1 MILRA
6 LYDYYQRRKGSLPP
20 QGTELKE
27 IGFILVLNRK
37 GEFLRFED
45 RRTSDRKNADKFLV
59 RRSVGRTVAPVANFL
74 YDNSS
79 YVLGYSDKENID
91 ALNNYSTFKDKIVS
105 ISGKYPDNS
114 DLKLLVKFY
123 ENDPVASLEL
133 YKSDPLWEEI
143 IKNLNKKFSL
153 FSFRIDG
160 DDKILAE
167 KSELIEMDIRKDEDK
182 PEDDSS
188 SFVCLVSGERGRI
201 VSTTT
206 ATMIPGSQATAKLVA
221 FQVKSGYDSY
231 GKTKGENAPIC
242 STAEFSYT
250 TALNTLLGKNSRN
263 KFMIGN
269 RTFVFWGSEVDA
281 ASRDIENGLCELFQI
296 DSGLCEDAPDIESV
310 KRIFQSVYS
319 GVVPSGSNDRF
330 YILGL
335 SPNSARISVCYWAD
349 IPLREFAKNI
359 LAHFEDFSIVDTRK
373 EKKPYSG
380 LKSILSAVTLGGKSS
395 DATPN
400 LPEALT
406 KSIFQRLPYPAP
418 LYEACIRRIR
428 GEQRI
433 GITRAAIIKAYLNRV
448 INSNSIKINE
458 MLDTTNDNPAYL
470 CGRLFAVIEKVQY
483 DANKI
488 STTRERYLNS
498 ASTTPVA
505 VFPTLLNLSTHHVEK
520 LSAGSMIFY
529 ENIKR
534 EIMSKMSA
542 EGFPVQLSLA
552 DQGRFFIGYYHQM
565 QSFFT
570 PKEER

>member
-6 LYDYYQRRKGSLPP
+6 LYDYYQSRRDSLPS

-27 IGFILVLNRK
+27 IGFILVLNRN

-45 RRTSDRKNADKFLV
+45 RRTSDRKNADLFLV
-59 RRSVGRTVAPVANFL
+59 RKSVGRTAAPLANFL
-74 YDNSS
+74 YDNSA
-79 YVLGYSDKENID
+79 YVLGYSDKDNID
-91 ALNNYSTFKDKIVS
+91 SLKYYSTFKDKILSVYE
-105 ISGKYPDNS
+105 KYPDNS
-114 DLKLLVKFY
+114 DLKSLVKFY
-123 ENDPVASLEL
+123 EIDPAARLEL
-133 YKSDPLWEEI
+133 LKQDPLWEEI
-143 IKNLNKKFSL
+143 IKNLNKKFSF

-167 KSELIEMDIRKDEDK
+167 KNELISMDFSLSEQ
-182 PEDDSS
+182 ECADDAST
-188 SFVCLVSGERGRI
+188 FVCLVSGERGRA

-242 STAEFSYT
+242 STSEFAYT
-250 TALNTLLGKNSRN
+250 TALNTLLGKKSRN
-263 KFMIGN
+263 KFMVGN
-269 RTFVFWGSEVDA
+269 RTFLFWGSEVDS
-281 ASRDIENGLCELFQI
+281 ASREIENGLCDLFQI
-296 DSGLCEDAPDIESV
+296 DSGLSEEGPDIESV
-310 KRIFQSVYS
+310 RRIFQSVYS
-319 GVVPSGSNDRF
+319 GIVPSGSSDRF

-335 SPNSARISVCYWAD
+335 SPNSARIAVCYWAD
-349 IPLREFAKNI
+349 IPLKEFARNI
-359 LAHFEDFSIVDTRK
+359 LAHFEDFCIVDTRK

-395 DATPN
+395 EVMPN
-400 LPEALT
+400 LPEALS
-406 KSIFQRLPYPAP
+406 KSIFQRLPYPAL

-428 GEQRI
+428 AEQRV
-433 GITRAAIIKAYLNRV
+433 GITRAAILKAYLNRL
-448 INSNSIKINE
+448 INNNSIKINE
-458 MLDTTNDNPAYL
+458 MLDTTNNNPAYL
-470 CGRLFAVIEKVQY
+470 CGRLFAVIEKIQY

-498 ASTTPVA
+498 ASSNPVA
-505 VFPTLLNLSTHHVEK
+505 VFPTLLNLSTHHSEK
-520 LSAGSMIFY
+520 LSAGSSIFY

-534 EIMSKMSA
+534 EIMSKMSPD
-542 EGFPVQLSLA
+542 GFPVQLSLA

-570 PKEER
+570 PKEEK

>member
-6 LYDYYQRRKGSLPP
+6 LYDYYQSRKDSLPS

-27 IGFILVLNRK
+27 IGFILVLNRN

-45 RRTSDRKNADKFLV
+45 RRTADRKNADLFLV
-59 RRSVGRTVAPVANFL
+59 RKSVGRTAAPLSNFL
-74 YDNSS
+74 YDNSA
-79 YVLGYSDKENID
+79 YVLGYSDKDNID
-91 ALNNYSTFKDKIVS
+91 ALKYYSTFKDKILSVYE
-105 ISGKYPDNS
+105 KYPDNS
-114 DLKLLVKFY
+114 DLKSLVKFY
-123 ENDPVASLEL
+123 EIDSAAKLEL
-133 YKSDPLWEEI
+133 FKEDPLWEEI
-143 IKNLNKKFSL
+143 IKNLNKKFSF

-167 KSELIEMDIRKDEDK
+167 KNELVSMDFSMSDDK
-182 PEDDSS
+182 CADDAS
-188 SFVCLVSGERGRI
+188 SFVCLVSGERGRA

-242 STAEFSYT
+242 SASEFAYT

-269 RTFVFWGSEVDA
+269 RTFLFWGSEVDA
-281 ASRDIENGLCELFQI
+281 ASREIENGLSDLFQI
-296 DSGLCEDAPDIESV
+296 DSGLSVEGPDIESV
-310 KRIFQSVYS
+310 RRIFQSVYS

-335 SPNSARISVCYWAD
+335 SPNSARIAVCYWAD
-349 IPLREFAKNI
+349 IPLKEFARNI

-395 DATPN
+395 DVMPN
-400 LPEALT
+400 LPEALS
-406 KSIFQRLPYPAP
+406 KSIFQRLPYPAL

-428 GEQRI
+428 AEQRI
-433 GITRAAIIKAYLNRV
+433 GITRAAILKAYLNRL

-458 MLDTTNDNPAYL
+458 MLDTTNNNPAYL
-470 CGRLFAVIEKVQY
+470 CGRLFAVIEKIQY

-498 ASTTPVA
+498 ASSTPVA
-505 VFPTLLNLSTHHVEK
+505 VFPTLLNLSTHHSEK
-520 LSAGSMIFY
+520 LSAGSSIFY

-534 EIMSKMSA
+534 EIMSKMSPD
-542 EGFPVQLSLA
+542 GFPVQLSLA

-570 PKEER
+570 PKEEK

>member
-6 LYDYYQRRKGSLPP
+6 LYDYYQSRRDSLPS

-27 IGFILVLNRK
+27 IGFILVLNRN

-45 RRTSDRKNADKFLV
+45 RRTSDRKNADLFLV
-59 RRSVGRTVAPVANFL
+59 RKSVGRTAAPLANFL
-74 YDNSS
+74 YDNSA
-79 YVLGYSDKENID
+79 YVLGYSDKDNID
-91 ALNNYSTFKDKIVS
+91 SLKYYSTFKDKILSVYE
-105 ISGKYPDNS
+105 KYPDNS
-114 DLKLLVKFY
+114 DLKSLVKFY
-123 ENDPVASLEL
+123 EIDPAARLEL
-133 YKSDPLWEEI
+133 LKQDPLWEEI
-143 IKNLNKKFSL
+143 IKNLNKKFSF

-167 KSELIEMDIRKDEDK
+167 KNELISMDFSMSEQ
-182 PEDDSS
+182 ECADDAST
-188 SFVCLVSGERGRI
+188 FVCLVSGERGRA

-242 STAEFSYT
+242 STSEFAYT
-250 TALNTLLGKNSRN
+250 TALNTLLGKKSRN

-269 RTFVFWGSEVDA
+269 RTFLFWGSEVDS
-281 ASRDIENGLCELFQI
+281 ASREIENGLCDLFQI
-296 DSGLCEDAPDIESV
+296 DSGLSEEGPDIESV
-310 KRIFQSVYS
+310 RRIFQSVYS
-319 GVVPSGSNDRF
+319 GIVPSGSSDRF

-335 SPNSARISVCYWAD
+335 SPNSARIAVCYWAD
-349 IPLREFAKNI
+349 IPLKEFARNI

-395 DATPN
+395 EVMPN
-400 LPEALT
+400 LPEALS
-406 KSIFQRLPYPAP
+406 KSIFQRLPYPAL

-428 GEQRI
+428 AEQRV
-433 GITRAAIIKAYLNRV
+433 GITRAAILKAYLNRL
-448 INSNSIKINE
+448 INNNSIKINE
-458 MLDTTNDNPAYL
+458 MLDTTNNNPAYL
-470 CGRLFAVIEKVQY
+470 CGRLFAVIEKIQY

-498 ASTTPVA
+498 ASSNPVA
-505 VFPTLLNLSTHHVEK
+505 VFPTLLNLSTHHSEK
-520 LSAGSMIFY
+520 LSAGSSIFY

-534 EIMSKMSA
+534 EIMSKMSPD
-542 EGFPVQLSLA
+542 GFPVQLSLA

-570 PKEER
+570 PKEEK

>member
-6 LYDYYQRRKGSLPP
+6 LYDYYQSRRDSLPS

-27 IGFILVLNRK
+27 IGFILVLNRN

-45 RRTSDRKNADKFLV
+45 RRTSDRKNADLFLV
-59 RRSVGRTVAPVANFL
+59 RKSVGRTAAPLANFL
-74 YDNSS
+74 YDNSA
-79 YVLGYSDKENID
+79 YVLGYSDKDNID
-91 ALNNYSTFKDKIVS
+91 SLKYYSTFKDKILSVYE
-105 ISGKYPDNS
+105 KYPDNS
-114 DLKLLVKFY
+114 DLKSLVKFY
-123 ENDPVASLEL
+123 EIDPAARLEL
-133 YKSDPLWEEI
+133 LKQDPLWEEI
-143 IKNLNKKFSL
+143 IKNLNKKFSF

-167 KSELIEMDIRKDEDK
+167 RNELISMDFSMSEQ
-182 PEDDSS
+182 ECADDAST
-188 SFVCLVSGERGRI
+188 FVCLVSGERGRA
-201 VSTTT
+201 VNTTT

-242 STAEFSYT
+242 STSEFAYT
-250 TALNTLLGKNSRN
+250 TALNTLLGKKSRN
-263 KFMIGN
+263 KFMVGN
-269 RTFVFWGSEVDA
+269 RTFLFWGSEVDS
-281 ASRDIENGLCELFQI
+281 ASREIENGLCDLFQI
-296 DSGLCEDAPDIESV
+296 DSGLSEEGPDIESV
-310 KRIFQSVYS
+310 RRIFQSVYS
-319 GVVPSGSNDRF
+319 GIVPSGSSDRF

-335 SPNSARISVCYWAD
+335 SPNSARIAVCYWAD
-349 IPLREFAKNI
+349 IPLKEFARNI

-395 DATPN
+395 EVMPN
-400 LPEALT
+400 LPEALS
-406 KSIFQRLPYPAP
+406 KSIFQRLPYPAL

-428 GEQRI
+428 AEQRV
-433 GITRAAIIKAYLNRV
+433 GITRAAILKAYLNRL
-448 INSNSIKINE
+448 INNNSIKINE
-458 MLDTTNDNPAYL
+458 MLDTTNNNPAYL
-470 CGRLFAVIEKVQY
+470 CGRLFAVIEKIQY

-498 ASTTPVA
+498 ASSNPVA
-505 VFPTLLNLSTHHVEK
+505 VFPTLLNLSTHHSEK
-520 LSAGSMIFY
+520 LSAGSSIFY

-534 EIMSKMSA
+534 EIMSKMSPD
-542 EGFPVQLSLA
+542 GFPVQLSLA

-570 PKEER
+570 PKEEK